1 MAAKKRKV
9 VTASLNESQIQEY
22 EQAKKIMTEQMY
34 TNPEQFEIKDSEFVK
49 HLVWFYLTE
58 QKKRLGGENDAL

>member
-1 MAAKKRKV
+1 MATKRKV
-9 VTASLNESQIQEY
+9 VTASLNESQIKEY
-22 EQAKKIMTEQMY
+22 DEAKKIMTEQMY

-49 HLVWFYLTE
+49 HLLWFYLTE